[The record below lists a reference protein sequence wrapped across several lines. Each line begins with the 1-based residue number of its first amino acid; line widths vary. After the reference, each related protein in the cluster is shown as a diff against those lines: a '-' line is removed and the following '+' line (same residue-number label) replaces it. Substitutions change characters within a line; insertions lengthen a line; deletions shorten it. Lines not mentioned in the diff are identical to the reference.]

1 VVRVAHDQRS
11 KTPWSCG
18 IGGPYGKHIGQKMDR
33 QWTMFK
39 NLQWRPVRKINKCC
53 LPERSI
59 KERLTSLAKDDKLS
73 AYWDAT
79 SIFLKFCLLL
89 VVLKK

>member
-1 VVRVAHDQRS
+1 M
-11 KTPWSCG
+11 K
-18 IGGPYGKHIGQKMDR
+18 
-33 QWTMFK
+33 
-39 NLQWRPVRKINKCC
+39 VRKK
-53 LPERSI
+53 LKYKKYKLSGSI